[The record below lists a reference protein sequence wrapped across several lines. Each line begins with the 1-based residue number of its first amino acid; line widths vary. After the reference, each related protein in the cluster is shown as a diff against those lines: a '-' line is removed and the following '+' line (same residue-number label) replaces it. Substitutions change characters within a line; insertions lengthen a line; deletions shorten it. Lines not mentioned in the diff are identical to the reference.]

1 MFRFHWIRDIDT
13 SQVETSRFM
22 RALFGLVQSQFLLP
36 GSLKQPLKAL
46 RNEYPKHVEEMISLY
61 VDEIIAWEE
70 TVDQVQELKGTAL

>member
-36 GSLKQPLKAL
+36 GTLKQPLKAL
-46 RNEYPKHVEEMISLY
+46 GTENPKHVEERISLY
-61 VDEIIAWEE
+61 VDDIIAWEE
-70 TVDQVQELKGTAL
+70 TVQIKIKCMS